1 MRSRRTRTK
10 DGAAPR
16 FFATPAAF
24 RRWLAANHSEREALL
39 VGFRTVA
46 SGRRSITWSEAVDEA
61 LCFGWVDG
69 VRHRID
75 AASYTVRFTP
85 RRAGSTWSAVNIAR
99 MTRLER
105 DGRLAASGRAAFAA
119 RTERRSR
126 TYSYER
132 TTAASL
138 APDLDAVLR
147 ADTAAWDFHCAQ
159 APSYQRK
166 VVHWIMAAAGADT
179 RARRLRQLLAAYG
192 KGRRL

>member
-1 MRSRRTRTK
+1 VHAK
-10 DGAAPR
+10 AAAPAPR

-24 RRWLAANHSEREALL
+24 RTWLAANHRARRELL
-39 VGFRTVA
+39 VGFRTIG

-69 VRHRID
+69 VRRRID

-85 RRAGSTWSAVNIAR
+85 RRAGSTWSARNIAR
-99 MTRLER
+99 IGRLAR
-105 DGRLAASGRAAFAA
+105 DGRMAAAGRAAFAA
-119 RTERRSR
+119 RTARRSR

-132 TTAASL
+132 ASPAQL
-138 APDLDAVLR
+138 APDLAALLQAEAAV
-147 ADTAAWDFHCAQ
+147 WQFHCAQ

-179 RARRLRQLLAAYG
+179 RARRLQQLMVAYG